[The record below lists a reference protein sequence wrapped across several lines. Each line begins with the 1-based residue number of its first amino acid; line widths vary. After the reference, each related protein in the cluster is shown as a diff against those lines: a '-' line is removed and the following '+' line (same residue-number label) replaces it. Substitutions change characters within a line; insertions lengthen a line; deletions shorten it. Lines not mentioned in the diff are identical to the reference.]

1 MSTSD
6 RLDAKPGRLRKF
18 TRRALLVGSA
28 AVAGGVVFGVWRYK
42 TPYANPLLAD
52 LSDDALALT
61 PYVRID
67 AKGVTVIVPRA
78 EMGQGVHT
86 TLAALVAEELDV
98 ELDAIRVDHGPAS
111 RTYFNGALLE
121 EAVPIAATDI
131 SAGAERAR
139 RLTHV
144 PAKFLGMQATGGST
158 STVDAF
164 VRMRKA
170 GAAAR
175 IVMLRAAA
183 AELGVD
189 EDGLKTESGA
199 VVAPD
204 GQRLN
209 YPALAERAAG
219 IAPPS
224 DPDLRPRSEWR
235 LLGRSLPRVDML
247 PKSTGTAEFSIDVR
261 LPGMLYATVRRNPN
275 LGSGLRSFDAA
286 RAEAM
291 EGVERIVTLDDG
303 VAVVASNTWYA
314 LRAAKA
320 ITFDWEEAPYPP
332 LIDEHFAAVA
342 AAFDGPSDSQ
352 FRDEGDVDGAF
363 IEGADLEGEYRVPYL
378 AHATM
383 EPVNA
388 VAWFRDG
395 RLDIWAG
402 NQMPTQA
409 LKEGAAIAGIDEA
422 DVRIHT
428 TYMGGGFG
436 RRAEMDF
443 IKTAVQVAVAMPG
456 TPVKTTWSR
465 EEDTTHDNY
474 RPLAVARFRARINDG
489 KAEAL
494 DLKLS
499 APPVFESQFGRI
511 DIPAAGPDLSIVQ
524 SAWDQ
529 PYAIPGH
536 RVTGYRP
543 PVMMPISSWRS
554 VGASQNGFFS
564 ESVID
569 EMAWAAGRDP
579 LDFRLDM
586 LTHEASRGVLE
597 AAADMANWGESLP
610 EGQGR
615 GIAFVLSFGV
625 PVAEVVEV
633 VDTPEGIRILNVW
646 AAVDVGTAL
655 DPRNIEAQVQSGIIF
670 GLSAAMFNEISLADG
685 AVQQRNFH
693 NYPIMRI
700 SQAPRI
706 NVRIFENG
714 SRIRGIGEPGT
725 PPAAPALGNA
735 IYAATGTRLRE
746 MPFSKRVRFA

>member
-1 MSTSD
+1 M
-6 RLDAKPGRLRKF
+6 
-18 TRRALLVGSA
+18 
-28 AVAGGVVFGVWRYK
+28 VFGIWRYK
-42 TPYANPLLAD
+42 TPYANPLLVDLAD
-52 LSDDALALT
+52 DELALT
-61 PYVRID
+61 PYLRID
-67 AKGVTVIVPRA
+67 TAGVTVIVPRA

-86 TLAALVAEELDV
+86 TLAALVAEELDI
-98 ELDAIRVDHGPAS
+98 ELDAVRVDHGPAS
-111 RTYFNGALLE
+111 RAYFNGALLE
-121 EAVPIAATDI
+121 EAVPIAATDA

-139 RLTHV
+139 RMTHV
-144 PAKFLGMQATGGST
+144 PAKYLGMQATGGST

-164 VRMRKA
+164 VKMRKA

-175 IVMLRAAA
+175 RVMLRAAA
-183 AELGVD
+183 LELGVD
-189 EDGLKTESGA
+189 ETGLATQNGA

-204 GQRLN
+204 GRRLA
-209 YPALAERAAG
+209 YTALVERAAG
-219 IAPPS
+219 IEPPS

-235 LLGRSLPRVDML
+235 LLGRSLPRIDML
-247 PKSTGTAEFSIDVR
+247 PKCTGAAEFSIDVR
-261 LPGMLYATVRRNPN
+261 LPGMLYATVRRNPR
-275 LGSGLRSFDAA
+275 LGAGMRSYDATK
-286 RAEAM
+286 AEAM
-291 EGVERIVTLDDG
+291 EGVKRVVPLADG

-314 LRAAKA
+314 LRAAKF
-320 ITFDWEEAPYPP
+320 IDFDWEDARYPP
-332 LIDEHFAAVA
+332 VIDGHFDAVRN
-342 AAFDGPSDSQ
+342 AFDDPSDSRL
-352 FRDEGDVDGAF
+352 RDDGDVDGAL

-395 RLDIWAG
+395 RLDVWAG

-409 LKEGAAIAGIDEA
+409 LRDSAAIAGIDEA

-443 IKTAVQVAVAMPG
+443 IKTAVTVAVAMPG

-474 RPLAVARFRARINDG
+474 RPLAVARYRAALKDG
-489 KAEAL
+489 MAAAL
-494 DLKLS
+494 DLRLS

-511 DIPAAGPDLSIVQ
+511 NLPTAGPDLSIVQ

-529 PYAIPGH
+529 PYAIPAY
-536 RVTGYRP
+536 RVTGHRP
-543 PVMMPISSWRS
+543 PVMMPVSSWRS

-564 ESVID
+564 ESIID

-586 LTHEASRGVLE
+586 LTDEVSRGVLE
-597 AAADMANWGESLP
+597 AAADMANWGEPLP

-633 VDTPEGIRILNVW
+633 VDTPNGIRITNVW

-655 DPRNIEAQVQSGIIF
+655 DPRNIEAQVQSGINF
-670 GLSAAMFNEISLADG
+670 GLSAAMFNEITLEDG
-685 AVQQRNFH
+685 AVRQRNFH
-693 NYPIMRI
+693 NYPVMRI
-700 SQAPRI
+700 AQAPRI
-706 NVRIFENG
+706 TIKIFENG
-714 SRIRGIGEPGT
+714 HRLRGIGEPGT
-725 PPAAPALGNA
+725 PPAAPALANA
-735 IYAATGTRLRE
+735 IYAATGNRLRE
-746 MPFSKRVRFA
+746 MPFSKSVQFA